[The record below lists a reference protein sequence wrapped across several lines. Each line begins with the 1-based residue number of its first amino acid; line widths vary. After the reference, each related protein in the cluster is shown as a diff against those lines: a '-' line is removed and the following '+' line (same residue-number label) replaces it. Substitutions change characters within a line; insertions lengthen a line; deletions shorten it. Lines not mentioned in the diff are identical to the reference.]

1 MPRQYLVACNNF
13 SKQEFKNIH
22 NIYISKAIT
31 VPFRN
36 EIKNQEQRKSTED
49 EEHFENGNKSLKGKI
64 GNWKL
69 HGRLVLTQIFF
80 VQLTKILKLKQV
92 STIYGKFLDSCGT
105 QLFKVE
111 ILNS

>member
-1 MPRQYLVACNNF
+1 MKSRIRNKENRQRMR
-13 SKQEFKNIH
+13 NI
-22 NIYISKAIT
+22 
-31 VPFRN
+31 
-36 EIKNQEQRKSTED
+36 
-49 EEHFENGNKSLKGKI
+49 LKTGTNRSSGIEI

-92 STIYGKFLDSCGT
+92 STIYGKFLDSLGT

-111 ILNS
+111 LLNS